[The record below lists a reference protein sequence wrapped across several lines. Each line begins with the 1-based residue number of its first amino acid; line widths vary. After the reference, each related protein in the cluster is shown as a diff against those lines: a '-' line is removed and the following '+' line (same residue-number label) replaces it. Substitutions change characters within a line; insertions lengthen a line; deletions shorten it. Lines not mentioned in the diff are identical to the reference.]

1 MARAFLTPALL
12 SSLSQQPNLPKDSW
26 YFVVATTLC
35 ILNRPDQ
42 IPTVFQHAVENS
54 IQGGEQTLTQE
65 SQLFIARRIR
75 ESLIKASAVG
85 GVPKTINALH
95 ALKNAT
101 PAELQDGPFAPSPSS
116 RRGDLYDTPVLDI
129 LQRGQDFFEKIYG
142 KIWQRVM
149 GHMDG
154 SGTEDLGLIG
164 RLTYAYVLSNVN
176 ILNHRET
183 SFVLIAALV
192 PQDVNPQLKGHLKGA
207 LNGGASVEEVKAIR
221 SIVISV
227 CKAAGMTQLDPDCP
241 GGWGWREEVADL

>member
-1 MARAFLTPALL
+1 MTRAFLTPALL
-12 SSLSQQPNLPKDSW
+12 SSISQQPHLPKDSW

-54 IQGGEQTLTQE
+54 IQGGEQSLKQE

-95 ALKNAT
+95 ALKTAT

-116 RRGDLYDTPVLDI
+116 RRGDLYDTPVSDI

-142 KIWQRVM
+142 KIWQRIM
-149 GHMDG
+149 EHMDG

-164 RLTYAYVLSNVN
+164 RLTYGYVLSNVN

-207 LNGGASVEEVKAIR
+207 LNGGASVEEVKAVR

-227 CKAAGMTQLDPDCP
+227 CKAAGMTQLDPDRP